1 MSRQAAELRALSD
14 GDLQERLEETHRQL
28 FTLRFQVATRQ
39 AANHRALRD
48 ARRRIGRI
56 RTLQRERELSVEV
69 SSTAAAPVAAA
80 PVTDTP
86 ADEAKPK
93 RTRAKAQA
101 DAPAK
106 DATPKRTRAKKQE
119 G

>member
-1 MSRQAAELRALSD
+1 MSRQAVELRALSD
-14 GDLQERLEETHRQL
+14 GDLQEHLEETHRQL

-48 ARRRIGRI
+48 ARRRIARI
-56 RTLQRERELSVEV
+56 RTLQRERDLAVEV
-69 SSTAAAPVAAA
+69 IDAEEAPVADA
-80 PVTDTP
+80 P

-93 RTRAKAQA
+93 RTRAKKAETNA
-101 DAPAK
+101 TAEDAK
-106 DATPKRTRAKKQE
+106 PKRRRAKTQE